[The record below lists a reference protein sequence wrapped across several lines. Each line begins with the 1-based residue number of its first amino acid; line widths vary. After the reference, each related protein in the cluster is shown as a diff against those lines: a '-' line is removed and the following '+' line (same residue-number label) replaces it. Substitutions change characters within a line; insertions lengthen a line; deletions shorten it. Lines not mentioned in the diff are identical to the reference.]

1 MQARILIPDFGMG
14 NLHSVER
21 SLHRMNVVPVISS
34 DPAEIKKADKIILP
48 GVGHFKKAME
58 NLKAL
63 NLIEELNEAV
73 LIKKKPVLGIC
84 LGLQLMT
91 TKSEEG
97 NINGLGWIDASVV
110 KFSVQDTLT
119 YKVPHIGW
127 NKIKFS
133 KKSNLTNNI
142 PDLSE
147 FYFLHSY
154 HLVSNNKEDVLS
166 ETNYEYNFT
175 SAIEKNNIWGVQF
188 HPEKSH
194 SMGNT
199 LLNNFI
205 SL

>member
-1 MQARILIPDFGMG
+1 MPARILIPDFGMG

-21 SLHRMNVVPVISS
+21 SLHRMNVVPVVSS

-58 NLKAL
+58 NLKSF
-63 NLIEELNEAV
+63 NLIDELNESV
-73 LIKKKPVLGIC
+73 LIKKIPVLGIC

-97 NINGLGWIDASVV
+97 NISGLGWIDASVV
-110 KFSVQDTLT
+110 KFSIQDTLT

-127 NKIKFS
+127 NKILLS
-133 KKSNLTNNI
+133 KKSNLINNI

-154 HLVSNNKEDVLS
+154 HLVSDNKEDILG

-175 SAIEKNNIWGVQF
+175 SAIEKDNIMGVQF
-188 HPEKSH
+188 HPEKSYTA
-194 SMGNT
+194 GT
-199 LLNNFI
+199 KLLSNFI
-205 SL
+205 AI

>member
-1 MQARILIPDFGMG
+1 MPARILIPDFGMG
-14 NLHSVER
+14 NLHSVEQ
-21 SLHRMNVVPVISS
+21 SLHRMNVVPVVSS

-63 NLIEELNEAV
+63 NMIEELNEAV

-110 KFSVQDTLT
+110 KFSVENSIK

-127 NKIKFS
+127 NKILLK
-133 KKSNLTNNI
+133 KKSDILHNI
-142 PDLSE
+142 PDFSE

-154 HLVSNNKEDVLS
+154 HLLANNKEDLLC
-166 ETNYEYNFT
+166 ETNYEYT
-175 SAIEKNNIWGVQF
+175 YPSAIEKENIFGVQF

-194 SMGNT
+194 SVGNT

-205 SL
+205 AL